1 MEDHLAKQRLART
14 RQLVADSGLSLFDAR
29 RQATKELRVPKETSL
44 LLRMADSL
52 LMRMADSTTAN
63 AIRSL
68 ALAFFYVV
76 LGGVLLRGCLWVFDE
91 APTWVPSNIG
101 M

>member
-14 RQLVADSGLSLFDAR
+14 RELMADSGLSLNDAR

-44 LLRMADSL
+44 LLRVSN
-52 LMRMADSTTAN
+52 SFTAQV
-63 AIRSL
+63 AGVVAVIF
-68 ALAFFYVV
+68 ALI
-76 LGGVLLRGCLWVFDE
+76 LGCGVLFVAC
-91 APTWVPSNIG
+91 TWVIAEALSGSATAG